1 MVVSEVVSGCGMVL
15 VVVCCCGCFA
25 FLYRVGYG
33 LCDCRC
39 EVVGVLFGSKCG
51 CRCFFV
57 CASRI
62 SVTVVVVVC
71 AFVHVI
77 ARGAVTLKTVLA
89 CTIVGVKV
97 LCAGSFSG
105 TVVLAFVC
113 AFVVRVTVVAIGD
126 IMVLPV
132 MARVGKQTG

>member
-57 CASRI
+57 FAWLLKRCD
-62 SVTVVVVVC
+62 VGGGWM
-71 AFVHVI
+71 
-77 ARGAVTLKTVLA
+77 RGCDA
-89 CTIVGVKV
+89 
-97 LCAGSFSG
+97 
-105 TVVLAFVC
+105 
-113 AFVVRVTVVAIGD
+113 
-126 IMVLPV
+126 
-132 MARVGKQTG
+132 